1 MISNIKIDGNT
12 KTTEIHQQD
21 ENEITMVV
29 NVKYIHGNDII
40 PIDNNKSN
48 YYSCEEYFTG

>member
-12 KTTEIHQQD
+12 ETTEIHQQD

-48 YYSCEEYFTG
+48 YDSCE